1 MRAVVTGA
9 TGFVGTHLVA
19 HLRERGDEVYGI
31 DRERDVTDPV
41 QMREVFQ
48 QFRPEVTYH
57 LAALSHVGES
67 WRHPEEFTRVNV
79 VGTRR
84 VLDAA
89 FDAAPDSTTVVVSS
103 SEVYGVVSES
113 DLPLRESFRV
123 APANPYS
130 ASKVEAEHVAHE
142 LASRGQRI
150 IIARP
155 FNHIGP
161 GQSITFVVP
170 ALVNR
175 LLDARESG
183 ANEIRVGDLSTRRDF
198 SDVRDVVRAYRLM
211 AERGA
216 SGEVYNVAS
225 GRDVALSDVANRL
238 VALLAPLVALVVDP
252 ELLRPS
258 DVPVFRGSFEKLRD
272 ATGWSPEI
280 SLDASLNDV
289 IDDVITRR
297 RER

>member
-1 MRAVVTGA
+1 M
-9 TGFVGTHLVA
+9 
-19 HLRERGDEVYGI
+19 
-31 DRERDVTDPV
+31 RDV
-41 QMREVFQ
+41 FQ
-48 QFRPEVTYH
+48 SFRPEIIYH

-67 WRHPEEFTRVNV
+67 WRQPEEFTRVNV

-89 FDAAPDSTTVVVSS
+89 FDAAPDSTTIVVSS
-103 SEVYGVVSES
+103 SEVYGVVRES
-113 DLPLRESFRV
+113 DLPLHESFRV

-142 LASRGQRI
+142 LAKLRGQRV

-161 GQSITFVVP
+161 GQSVTFVVP

-175 LLDARESG
+175 LLDAKEAG
-183 ANEIRVGDLSTRRDF
+183 ATEIPVGDLSTRRDF
-198 SDVRDVVRAYRLM
+198 SDVRDVVRAYRLI
-211 AERGA
+211 AERGV

-238 VALLAPLVALVVDP
+238 VSELAPEVQLVVDQG
-252 ELLRPS
+252 LLRPS
-258 DVPVFRGSFEKLRD
+258 EVPVVRGSFEKLRV

-280 SLDASLNDV
+280 SLDTSLSDV
-289 IDDVITRR
+289 ISDLMQRR
-297 RER
+297 LAL